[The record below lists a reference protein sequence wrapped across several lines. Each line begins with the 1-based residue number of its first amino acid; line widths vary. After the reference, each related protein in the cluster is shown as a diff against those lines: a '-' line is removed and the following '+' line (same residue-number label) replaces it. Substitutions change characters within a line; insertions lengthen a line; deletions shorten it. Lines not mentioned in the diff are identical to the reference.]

1 MFHVSCDPHDPLE
14 DFLARDILDPGSER
28 SYRIKF
34 DSKEGRY
41 LVASKDIEPG
51 EDILTEEALFWSPRY
66 STRPLCLVCYGYLYN
81 KESCYICECGWPLC
95 SEECLES
102 AKTSDHVLECSLYTS
117 HSQLRPDVHAFNFL
131 GVEPSYDVVG
141 PVRLLSKKG
150 SSKWYMTWKLM
161 SHLEDW
167 KKIPGWIE
175 AHHSVM
181 KELKALFTETTD
193 EEILTIF
200 GIFYTNDF
208 GVRVNAGV
216 DGNGNPVLCP
226 KIRQLYT
233 LTSLLSHDCEPNTFR
248 VINSKVD
255 KKFRLEVKAKRRI
268 SKGEKITG
276 TYVDVFAPTIVRKK
290 VLKESKLFDCTCKRC
305 SEAQDGVGGSD
316 LVCPKCQNYV
326 VCQKDLTYICS
337 GCKEPYPEGPKKLLK
352 YYGDLEEILE
362 DPESCTVQAY
372 ESFISTR
379 KKELHPHN
387 LIFIRLMYSLS
398 GFYGRLSGY
407 EMPVMTEKML
417 RRKWE
422 IGEVV
427 MKALET
433 FDLGISSY
441 KGMIDYELHMP
452 MIMLTKMELDAGYV
466 EYDKA
471 KDIFQKALTHLKA
484 SLSHLQYENPM
495 SFEGQIYAGAS
506 LSLVPLDSFI
516 SQI

>member
-233 LTSLLSHDCEPNTFR
+233 LTSLLSHDF
-248 VINSKVD
+248 
-255 KKFRLEVKAKRRI
+255 KAKRRI

-316 LVCPKCQNYV
+316 LVVKNHIQRA
-326 VCQKDLTYICS
+326 L
-337 GCKEPYPEGPKKLLK
+337 KKLLK

-427 MKALET
+427 MKALDT